1 MMYGSSSHLYILSR
15 YSPHTFHIC
24 SFFFLIIRRPPRST
38 LFPYTTLF
46 RSLDQRQAHRVGLE
60 REPPVRRVEDCDV
73 SARGEHAIVLVHL
86 GTPSAERQ
94 MLDNTDRQNDVE
106 CAVRPRQAPRG
117 VVREVGNLAD
127 AREPEL
133 LHLGARER
141 DERRVGVERVD
152 AGDLRLLCQVLRHV
166 AERAADLEDGKT
178 ARTVRAQPAEEW
190 PEEMRAARLLVRE
203 VRWGARDALALD
215 QHANHPLAVARRIL
229 AAIDGKHAACPE
241 VHDAI
246 RLAHREQYSVSAFQA
261 TTSNMWPR
269 SLNAG
274 SVYKSRRHL
283 GERAPS

>member
-73 SARGEHAIVLVHL
+73 SARAEHAIVLVHL
-86 GTPSAERQ
+86 GTPGAERQ

-106 CAVRPRQAPRG
+106 CAVRPRQAPRC
-117 VVREVGNLAD
+117 VVREVGDLVD

-141 DERRVGVERVD
+141 DERRIGVERVD
-152 AGDLRLLCQVLRHV
+152 AGNFRLLCQVLGHV
-166 AERAADLEDGKT
+166 TERAADLEDREVPR
-178 ARTVRAQPAEEW
+178 AVRTEPAEERL
-190 PEEMRAARLLVRE
+190 EEVPAARLLEVEVERRAGGAPTPRE
-203 VRWGARDALALD
+203 PADHPAR
-215 QHANHPLAVARRIL
+215 VAGRGL
-229 AAIDGKHAACPE
+229 AAIDGEH
-241 VHDAI
+241 
-246 RLAHREQYSVSAFQA
+246 
-261 TTSNMWPR
+261 T
-269 SLNAG
+269 
-274 SVYKSRRHL
+274 
-283 GERAPS
+283 